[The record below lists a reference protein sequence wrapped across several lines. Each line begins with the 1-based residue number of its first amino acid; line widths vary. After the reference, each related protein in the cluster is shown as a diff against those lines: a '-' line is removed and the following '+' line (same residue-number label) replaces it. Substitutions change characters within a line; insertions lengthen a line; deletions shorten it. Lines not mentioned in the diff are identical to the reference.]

1 MTGTPGWAWAA
12 ASGVILG
19 LLALDLAA
27 NRGQQALRRAV
38 LVSAGWVAA
47 AVAFGAILIA
57 WRGGGA
63 GQEYFTAYL
72 VEKALSIDNIFVF
85 ALLFEAFAVPAAYQH
100 RVLFA
105 GIAGALALRA
115 GFIAAGAT
123 LLEHLAW
130 AGYLFGALLIAAAVR
145 MARGGPT
152 AGAGHRLVA
161 RALRT
166 VMPVS
171 DGYDGARFLTRIDG
185 KLAATPLLAVLVVI
199 ETTDVIFAAD
209 SIPAALGVTTD
220 MFLVFTSN
228 AFAVLGLRALYFVL
242 AGALREFGYLRQGL
256 TVMLAFIGL
265 KMLLAGVVHI
275 PATLSLGVI
284 ILIITTAVLLSV
296 AQRSRRPTAAAG
308 PRTGAGP
315 GTAAGS
321 HNLHTGCAGPAS
333 RPALLDGSTGP
344 VAREDEHHSG
354 ALLAADATA
363 RPGHTAVAK

>member
-1 MTGTPGWAWAA
+1 
-12 ASGVILG
+12 
-19 LLALDLAA
+19 
-27 NRGQQALRRAV
+27 
-38 LVSAGWVAA
+38 
-47 AVAFGAILIA
+47 
-57 WRGGGA
+57 
-63 GQEYFTAYL
+63 
-72 VEKALSIDNIFVF
+72 
-85 ALLFEAFAVPAAYQH
+85 
-100 RVLFA
+100 
-105 GIAGALALRA
+105 
-115 GFIAAGAT
+115 
-123 LLEHLAW
+123 
-130 AGYLFGALLIAAAVR
+130 
-145 MARGGPT
+145 
-152 AGAGHRLVA
+152 
-161 RALRT
+161 
-166 VMPVS
+166 MPVS

-220 MFLVFTSN
+220 IFLVFTSN